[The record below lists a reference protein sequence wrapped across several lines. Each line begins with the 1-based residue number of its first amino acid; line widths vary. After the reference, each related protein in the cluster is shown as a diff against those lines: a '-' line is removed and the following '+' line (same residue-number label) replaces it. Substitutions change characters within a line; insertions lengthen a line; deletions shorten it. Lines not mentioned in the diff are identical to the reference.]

1 MINDIQHPIENLK
14 DILRAQQFI
23 ENDKMVDY

>member
-1 MINDIQHPIENLK
+1 MITDIQHLIENLK

>member
-1 MINDIQHPIENLK
+1 MINDSQHLIENLK